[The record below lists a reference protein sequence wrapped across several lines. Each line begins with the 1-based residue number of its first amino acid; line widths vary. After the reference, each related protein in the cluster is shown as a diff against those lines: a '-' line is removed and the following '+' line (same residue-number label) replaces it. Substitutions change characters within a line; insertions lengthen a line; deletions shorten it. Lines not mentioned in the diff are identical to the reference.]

1 MNPEPIWDWPSSV
14 QFLGRYR
21 VEGESS
27 KFRNSVG
34 YITAMNALQ
43 CNAMATDAIMAKHNP
58 TSMGRPTKP
67 IELSAEERG
76 KLQEWARRP
85 KTAER
90 LALRSRI
97 VLGCADGLE
106 NRQVARQ
113 LHVTDQ
119 TVCKW
124 RERFRTA
131 RLEGLVDE
139 PRPGAPR
146 KITDAQVEALI
157 TRTLETAPEQNTH
170 WSTRTMAK
178 ATGMSPSAVSRLWR
192 AFALQP
198 YRTETFKL
206 SSDPFFI
213 EKGMA
218 RTRCP
223 K

>member
-139 PRPGAPR
+139 PRPGTPC

-157 TRTLETAPEQNTH
+157 TYPASLVAVRRSAPRRLVLDRDHGSGN
-170 WSTRTMAK
+170 
-178 ATGMSPSAVSRLWR
+178 GCSRR
-192 AFALQP
+192 VFDESDD
-198 YRTETFKL
+198 RTEVGL
-206 SSDPFFI
+206 R
-213 EKGMA
+213 E
-218 RTRCP
+218 
-223 K
+223 